1 MLTRAVCQLA
11 NGKRVFVVCGHF
23 AERDYMRNILR
34 GMGLQ
39 GDRVRFVTPREV
51 HLLRGLRE
59 NTAVFI
65 DHHAREVATI
75 EQWYEFCSTVRPSV
89 VYE

>member
-1 MLTRAVCQLA
+1 MLMRAVCQLA

-23 AERDYMRNILR
+23 AERDYMRHILK
-34 GMGLQ
+34 GHGLQ
-39 GDRVRFVTPREV
+39 GDRIRFVTLQEV
-51 HLLRGLRE
+51 RILCGLRE
-59 NTAVFI
+59 NAAVFV

-75 EQWYEFCSTVRPSV
+75 EQWYEFCAVVRPSV

>member
-1 MLTRAVCQLA
+1 MRAVCQLA

-23 AERDYMRNILR
+23 AQRDYMRNILR

-39 GDRVRFVTPREV
+39 GDRVRFVTLHEV
-51 HLLRGLRE
+51 RLLRGLRE
-59 NTAVFI
+59 NAAVFV
-65 DHHAREVATI
+65 DHHAREVATV
-75 EQWYEFCSTVRPSV
+75 EQWYEFCATVRSGV